1 MQILCGRHGS
11 YIYSKETHICTP
23 FKRGREKAGKGRR
36 TAQKA
41 AANLHRAVATGGQHV
56 VRVGKK
62 DGAVNKRRMAGELFQ
77 GLPRLQSVDPARNQ
91 DTEFRTLL
99 IRTVYVFVPL
109 IKG

>member
-11 YIYSKETHICTP
+11 YIA
-23 FKRGREKAGKGRR
+23 KRPTFVHHSSEEEKRREKAGR

-56 VRVGKK
+56 VRVGEK
-62 DGAVNKRRMAGELFQ
+62 DGAVHKRRMTGELFQ

-99 IRTVYVFVPL
+99 IRTGSL
-109 IKG
+109 GHS